1 MTKKYWLLL
10 YIICFLIS
18 CEQPENR
25 KKIPVE
31 QFVVGELDSVYSTV
45 LDESRKFC
53 SVPPGL
59 KGSVADT
66 KYPVLFLLDGN
77 HHFLL
82 VAGITTQLSRTI
94 SPNMIIVGITNVN
107 RWRDFTPSKIF
118 RGPPTCG

>member
-25 KKIPVE
+25 KKIPIE

-66 KYPVLFLLDGN
+66 KYPVLFLLDGK
-77 HHFLL
+77 HHFF
-82 VAGITTQLSRTI
+82 ISSRNNN
-94 SPNMIIVGITNVN
+94 SIIKDN
-107 RWRDFTPSKIF
+107 FTEYDN
-118 RGPPTCG
+118 CWNQQC